1 MIELLSWRAIFWINI
16 PLIALTVALTL
27 RAVEES
33 RDPEAFRGID
43 PLGILLSAVGL
54 GGPVFALIEQPTK
67 GWGDPLVWIPMA
79 VGIACLVTFVL
90 REARLRHPMLDL
102 ALFRI
107 RNFWVANL
115 TTLTAYAGLI
125 AGLFFLTLFLQ
136 QVVGYSA
143 LEAGLA
149 TTPDSLLLFA
159 LSSRFGRIASEIGPR
174 LPMSVGP
181 IVGGFGLLLLLRV
194 GADADYVTEVLPA
207 VVVFGLG
214 LAMTVAPLTAT
225 VLDSVEERH
234 AGIASG
240 INNAVARVAGLMAIA
255 VLGAL
260 ISASFASTLDS
271 NLGDRPL
278 GREAGQAVADAKEQ
292 PLAVPPTEQ
301 LAPAEAERVR
311 AASADA
317 STSGFHLGILIAGL
331 LMIAGGA
338 VAGWGIENPRRPI
351 EAVPAGASATAGEC
365 GHGLD
370 ADCAP
375 EERVGKA
382 PAPEPA

>member
-1 MIELLSWRAIFWINI
+1 
-16 PLIALTVALTL
+16 
-27 RAVEES
+27 
-33 RDPEAFRGID
+33 
-43 PLGILLSAVGL
+43 
-54 GGPVFALIEQPTK
+54 
-67 GWGDPLVWIPMA
+67 
-79 VGIACLVTFVL
+79 
-90 REARLRHPMLDL
+90 
-102 ALFRI
+102 
-107 RNFWVANL
+107 
-115 TTLTAYAGLI
+115 
-125 AGLFFLTLFLQ
+125 
-136 QVVGYSA
+136 
-143 LEAGLA
+143 
-149 TTPDSLLLFA
+149 
-159 LSSRFGRIASEIGPR
+159 
-174 LPMSVGP
+174 
-181 IVGGFGLLLLLRV
+181 
-194 GADADYVTEVLPA
+194 
-207 VVVFGLG
+207 
-214 LAMTVAPLTAT
+214 
-225 VLDSVEERH
+225 
-234 AGIASG
+234 
-240 INNAVARVAGLMAIA
+240 MAIA

-311 AASADA
+311 TASADA

-375 EERVGKA
+375 GERVGEA